1 MYAHRNVSSDLSNH
15 CEKLKLLFSLLLR
28 AEVLLLRPIGAWTS
42 FLMCQDLY
50 LFEVQACKTTR
61 GAHLHV
67 NALSAS
73 WCKPIFS
80 QGQLDLKLF
89 SDAVSQFI
97 SAWSN
102 LHGALS
108 SWAPCWDW
116 MRVGEDPLFK
126 QTGVRALSLRLTSC
140 HQILISSPQLSSQQQ
155 AKGNSEGTKQFL
167 HGWEPAINVVLQ
179 SYFCRVI

>member
-15 CEKLKLLFSLLLR
+15 CENLKLLFSLLLH
-28 AEVLLLRPIGAWTS
+28 AEGLLLRPIGAWTS
-42 FLMCQDLY
+42 FLMCQDFY

-126 QTGVRALSLRLTSC
+126 QTGVPALSFRLTSC

-155 AKGNSEGTKQFL
+155 AKGNS
-167 HGWEPAINVVLQ
+167 
-179 SYFCRVI
+179 